1 MDALTQHRPPL
12 APRMLRRAAHPD
24 GFTLVELL
32 VVIAIIAVLI
42 GLLLPAVQSAREAS
56 RRSSCT
62 NNLRQ
67 VGLALHAYHDARNRL
82 PEGWLCDDD
91 GSTSSHGDKGVGWG
105 WASRILVHLEE
116 PVVAEAIDLHQPIA
130 TVRPALCRHVI
141 SLYLCPSDPANAER
155 SFLLGAGPC
164 SEEQEEEKP
173 DAVPGSLSVARSNY
187 VGVFGSIHMHEMG
200 AERGAFAGNG
210 VFFANSRMPFSHISD
225 GLSKTIM
232 VGERD
237 GRVGGSMWHG
247 MVEEACAPISRIVGV
262 GEHTFDAAGGH
273 HFEDF
278 SSRHPSGGTTL
289 FADGHVEFLNNA
301 TEGSVF
307 QALCTRRG
315 RD

>member
-1 MDALTQHRPPL
+1 MDALTRHRSPP

-42 GLLLPAVQSAREAS
+42 GLLLPAVQTAREAA

-67 VGLALHAYHDARNRL
+67 VGIALHAYHDARNRL

-91 GSTSSHGDKGVGWG
+91 GSTSAHGDEGVGWG
-105 WASRILVHLEE
+105 WASRILAHLEE
-116 PVVAEAIDLHQPIA
+116 PVVAEAIDLRQPIA
-130 TVRPALCRHVI
+130 TVRPALCRHAI

-155 SFLLGAGPC
+155 SFLLGAGSC
-164 SEEQEEEKP
+164 SDEQEEETP
-173 DAVPGSLSVARSNY
+173 DAVPGTLSVGRSNY

-200 AERGAFAGNG
+200 AARGAFAGNG

-225 GLSKTIM
+225 GLSRTIM

-247 MVEEACAPISRIVGV
+247 MVEGACAPMSRVVGV
-262 GEHTFDAAGGH
+262 GEHAFDAEGGH

-278 SSRHPSGGTTL
+278 SSRHPGGGTIL
-289 FADGHVEFLNNA
+289 FTDGHVEFLQNT
-301 TEGSVF
+301 TEESVF